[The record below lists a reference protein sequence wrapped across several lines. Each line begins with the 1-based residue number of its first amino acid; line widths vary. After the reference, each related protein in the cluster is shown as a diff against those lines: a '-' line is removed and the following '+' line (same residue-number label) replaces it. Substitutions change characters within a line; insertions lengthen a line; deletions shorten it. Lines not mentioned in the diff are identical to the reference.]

1 MRVAKTTRG
10 LRARVEAALGVAT
23 LGVAALG
30 VAALGCTEPVT
41 VPEPAPSAP
50 LAAGQAR
57 TVELRALALEV
68 ERFQQVLTLEDLR
81 ALPRATLDEVWLL
94 DLDMT
99 PLVRNALAYLRD
111 APEGELTA
119 AARNMQK
126 LLQLSALDV
135 DFSATSLQSL
145 LALSGAI
152 GIPAAQAVAD
162 LLNVGRREPVLGLDE
177 AAAVLVDGLIASHP
191 NAQTRQGPVDAAH
204 PDGRWPVAPG
214 AVPINLGD
222 VIDEF
227 AQMTARFGPA
237 PMADGREH
245 PGFIAA
251 AHGFAVVED
260 AFEMRVRVN
269 ANALPYKGIDLT
281 DASVASVN
289 SVGSQIET
297 IFDPSDPEWLVIEGL
312 VPRPTI
318 ETLTVRV
325 TESPAFFPVATT
337 RQPAPYGDSPVW
349 DADPWLLE
357 PMVAR
362 MTRDK
367 VLAQAAG
374 RCVSYDIG
382 AETQVFEGCIAEDG
396 WITFNTFN
404 DVGDAPDPTYLCDL
418 ELEMAQVRLHDGDIP
433 EGQAEVEFTLHD
445 VDLGVDAR
453 KLLEEIKNNLAADPR
468 ALREL
473 AQATNQ
479 TTRGAADVFYVH
491 VPTGDQAGDWLWFI
505 EPVDIPRAASGERER
520 PYSYPNPG
528 FFADAALSQ
537 PVGGRV
543 DLGGDVDHLKV
554 PVLPGQRVF
563 VQDDTG
569 AVFQL
574 DIQAKP
580 SPRRLPIAVTR
591 VR

>member
-1 MRVAKTTRG
+1 MR
-10 LRARVEAALGVAT
+10 RAGWLLGAACAALGG
-23 LGVAALG
+23 LLCGP
-30 VAALGCTEPVT
+30 LGCTEPVT
-41 VPEPAPSAP
+41 VTEPAPQAP

-99 PLVRNALAYLRD
+99 PLVRNALAWLRD
-111 APEGELTA
+111 APESELSTA
-119 AARNMQK
+119 ALNMQK
-126 LLQLSALDV
+126 LLRLSPLDV

-162 LLNVGRREPVLGLDE
+162 LLGISRREPVLGLDE
-177 AAAVLVDGLIASHP
+177 AAAVLVAGLIASHP
-191 NAQTRQGPVDAAH
+191 NAQTRPGPVDAEH

-214 AVPINLGD
+214 AVPITLGD

-227 AQMTARFGPA
+227 AQMTARFGAA
-237 PMADGREH
+237 PMPDGREH
-245 PGFIAA
+245 PGFIEA
-251 AHGFAVVED
+251 AHGFTVVED

-289 SVGSQIET
+289 SVGSQIEH
-297 IFDPSDPEWLVIEGL
+297 IFDPKDPQWLVIEGL

-325 TESPAFFPVATT
+325 TESPAFFPVATS
-337 RQPAPYGDSPVW
+337 RLPGPYGDSPVW

-374 RCVSYDIG
+374 RCVAYDIG
-382 AETQVFEGCIAEDG
+382 AETQVFRGCIAEDG
-396 WITFNTFN
+396 WITFDTFN
-404 DVGDAPDPTYLCDL
+404 DVGDAPDPTYLWDL
-418 ELEMAQVRLHDGDIP
+418 ETEMAQVRLHDGGIP

-491 VPTGDQAGDWLWFI
+491 VPTGDQAGDWLWFV
-505 EPVDIPRAASGERER
+505 EPVDIPRAQGGDRAR

-528 FFADAALSQ
+528 FFADAALTR
-537 PVGGRV
+537 PVGGRIE
-543 DLGGDVDHLKV
+543 LGGDVDHLKV
-554 PVLPGQRVF
+554 PVRPGERVF

-574 DIQAKP
+574 DIGRKP
-580 SPRRLPIAVTR
+580 SPRWLPVTVTRLP
-591 VR
+591 